1 MTVAMPP
8 KVVARPLE
16 VAYSTYPTEPETLLK
31 MILMNIAC
39 RSSQEVEQ
47 VPDIASA
54 KPAITT
60 PAASESATPHKFTG
74 RSEPISP

>member
-1 MTVAMPP
+1 MTVAVPP

-16 VAYSTYPTEPETLLK
+16 VAYSTCPTEPETLVK

-47 VPDIASA
+47 VPDIASVLE
-54 KPAITT
+54 
-60 PAASESATPHKFTG
+60 ASS
-74 RSEPISP
+74 PILSMISFCF